1 MMLIDSH
8 CHLYSQE
15 FKDDIDEVIQRATHE
30 GVEKF
35 FLPAIDSN
43 SLEAMLLMEEKYPG
57 KCVAMMGLHPCSVK
71 NNYKEELAIAENW
84 LQKRKFVAIG
94 EIGLDFY
101 WDTTFAKEQLEAF
114 RIQIEWALYYK
125 LPIVIHTR
133 NAMQET
139 INIIK
144 EYLPKGIKGIF
155 HCFSGSYENAKEIID
170 AGFYL
175 GIGGIVTYKN
185 SGIAEVLAKTDLK
198 HLVLETDSPYLS
210 PVPYRGKRNES
221 SYLKYIAKRV
231 AEIKAVS
238 VDEVAN
244 ITTANTQKIFGC

>member
-1 MMLIDSH
+1 MLIDSH

-15 FKDDIDEVIQRATHE
+15 FKDDIDEVMQRATLE

-35 FLPAIDSN
+35 FLPAIDSS

-101 WDTTFAKEQLEAF
+101 WDITFAKEQLEAF

-125 LPIVIHTR
+125 VPIVIHTR

-238 VDEVAN
+238 IDEVAN